1 MLKTS
6 LILPSKY
13 FELIQEESMSR
24 KNYNIFLQQR
34 GILSQHTCPYTPQQN
49 GVSERKNR
57 HLLDIVRS
65 LLLDTS
71 VPARF
76 WLEALSHFCSF
87 NLQVYLLLV
96 LRIRLLTIVFFKS
109 IPRILTCIHLGVYV
123 LFFSPPIGADKT
135 ICSILTMCIFGICKW
150 TERFSLF

>member
-1 MLKTS
+1 
-6 LILPSKY
+6 
-13 FELIQEESMSR
+13 MSR

-123 LFFSPPIGADKT
+123 LFFSPP
-135 ICSILTMCIFGICKW
+135 S
-150 TERFSLF
+150 ERTKLSAQSSRCAFWDLQMDRKVFFVLI